1 MESIFGKFCGTNRNN
16 LNPQEDFISQDRADN
31 SSQNL
36 NFCIDNDNKISI
48 NFVGDIWNI
57 ENLPNDFIYEKDNIS
72 KAITSG
78 YREIGAKFFDK
89 INGSFAIALIDHM
102 DESLILACDKFGFET
117 IFYEENND
125 EIIFSSKL
133 RLITKNKKSINN
145 IDIGAICNFLT
156 YRYIPSPQTIFKD
169 IFKLEAG
176 SFLLKKGDK
185 TAQIATYTK
194 EIPQNK
200 SVLKA
205 EELQEKFEYLFENA
219 IKKTLLGKS
228 EASTL
233 LSSGYDSTVIA
244 KALHKLN
251 IETKSFTL
259 AYPNWE
265 NSEHFKA
272 EKTAQILGTTHFNKI
287 IKDDDFPLKHA
298 VAQYPEPIADISILP
313 TNQILS
319 YASAHTNTIF
329 SGEGADELLAAYNWY
344 YDIFGNEN
352 FWNKFIA
359 NKRNDKIHTYINHMS
374 MGLFDFQELNQ
385 LISEDYH
392 KYIPHDSFWF
402 FDKNLKTKAKVKD
415 FQMLDIMGFMSQLVI
430 KKMSYAAKANSI
442 KLRTP
447 FLEKELF
454 EFLISLNP
462 KSYFDGKSH
471 KKVLENYLKNSCKHI
486 IGQKKQGFV
495 PYDSYY
501 SKFDLYEKIISNS
514 ILVENGIFSKSYI
527 NQLIIKKETWKLW
540 KIVTLELWLQEN
552 IY

>member
-16 LNPQEDFISQDRADN
+16 LNSPENFISQDNAEN
-31 SSQNL
+31 SNYY
-36 NFCIDNDNKISI
+36 IDKENEISI
-48 NFVGDIWNI
+48 NFAGDIWNI
-57 ENLPNDFIYEKDNIS
+57 EDLPDNFLYKTNNIL

-78 YREIGAKFFDK
+78 YRKNGTKIFYK
-89 INGSFAIALIDHM
+89 INGSFAIALFDSK

-117 IFYEENND
+117 IYFEENSD
-125 EIIFSSKL
+125 EIVFSSNL
-133 RLITKNKKSINN
+133 NSIAKNKKKLNN
-145 IDIGAICNFLT
+145 IDIGAVCNLLT
-156 YRYIPSPQTIFKD
+156 YRYIPGPQTIFKD

-176 SFLLKKGDK
+176 GFLLKKGDK
-185 TAQIATYTK
+185 KAEIALYTK
-194 EIPQNK
+194 EISQNK

-219 IKKTLLGKS
+219 VKKSLLGKS

-233 LSSGYDSTVIA
+233 LSSGYDSTAIA
-244 KALHKLN
+244 LALKKMN
-251 IETKSFTL
+251 IQTKTFSL
-259 AYPNWE
+259 GYENWE

-272 EKTAQILGTTHFNKI
+272 TKTAQILGTTHFNKI

>member
-16 LNPQEDFISQDRADN
+16 LNSPENFISQDNAEN
-31 SSQNL
+31 SNYY
-36 NFCIDNDNKISI
+36 IDKENEISI
-48 NFVGDIWNI
+48 NFAGDIWNI
-57 ENLPNDFIYEKDNIS
+57 EDLPDNFLYKTNNIL

-78 YREIGAKFFDK
+78 YRKNGTKIFYK
-89 INGSFAIALIDHM
+89 INGSFAIALFDSK

-117 IFYEENND
+117 IYFEENSD
-125 EIIFSSKL
+125 EIVFSSNL
-133 RLITKNKKSINN
+133 NSIAKNKKKLNN
-145 IDIGAICNFLT
+145 IDIGAVCNLLT
-156 YRYIPSPQTIFKD
+156 YRYIPGPQTIFKD

-176 SFLLKKGDK
+176 GFLLKKGDK
-185 TAQIATYTK
+185 KAEIALYTK
-194 EIPQNK
+194 EISQNK

-219 IKKTLLGKS
+219 VKKSLLGKS

-233 LSSGYDSTVIA
+233 LSSGYDSTAIA
-244 KALHKLN
+244 LALKKMN
-251 IETKSFTL
+251 IQTKTFSL
-259 AYPNWE
+259 GYENWE

-272 EKTAQILGTTHFNKI
+272 TKTAQILGTTHFNKI

-344 YDIFGNEN
+344 YDIFGNES

-359 NKRNDKIHTYINHMS
+359 NNKNDKIKTYINHMS
-374 MGLFDFQELNQ
+374 MGLFDYQELSQ

-402 FDKNLKTKAKVKD
+402 FDKNLKNKAKVKD
-415 FQMLDIMGFMSQLVI
+415 FQALDVKGFMSQLVI

-447 FLEKELF
+447 FLENELF

-471 KKVLENYLKNSCKHI
+471 KKVLKNYLKNSCKHI

-501 SKFDLYEKIISNS
+501 SKFDFYEKIKSNS

-527 NQLIIKKETWKLW
+527 NQLIIKKDTWRLW

>member
-16 LNPQEDFISQDRADN
+16 LNSSESFISQNIAEN
-31 SSQNL
+31 SNYY
-36 NFCIDNDNKISI
+36 IDKENKISI
-48 NFVGDIWNI
+48 NFIGDIWNI

-89 INGSFAIALIDHM
+89 INGCFAIALFDSK

-117 IFYEENND
+117 IFYEENSD
-125 EIIFSSKL
+125 GIVFSSNL
-133 RLITKNKKSINN
+133 NSIAKNKKTLNN

-185 TAQIATYTK
+185 KAEIALYTK
-194 EIPQNK
+194 EIPQKK

-219 IKKTLLGKS
+219 VKKSLLGKS

-233 LSSGYDSTVIA
+233 LSSGYDSTAIA
-244 KALHKLN
+244 AVLKKMN
-251 IETKSFTL
+251 IQTKTFSL
-259 AYPNWE
+259 GYENWE

-272 EKTAQILGTTHFNKI
+272 EKTAQILRTTHYNKNI
-287 IKDDDFPLKHA
+287 EDDDFPLKLV
-298 VAQYPEPIADISILP
+298 VANYPEPISDISILP

-319 YASAHTNTIF
+319 YASAHTDTIF
-329 SGEGADELLAAYNWY
+329 SGEGADELLAGYNWY
-344 YDIFGNEN
+344 YDIFGNN
-352 FWNKFIA
+352 SFFNKLGA
-359 NKRNDKIHTYINHMS
+359 NKRDKKIKIYINHMS
-374 MGLFDFQELNQ
+374 MGLFDYQELRQ
-385 LISEDYH
+385 LLTEDFH
-392 KYIPHDSFWF
+392 KLIPHNTFGF
-402 FDKNLKTKAKVKD
+402 YEKNLKNKAKVKD
-415 FQMLDIMGFMSQLVI
+415 FQLLDIKGFMSQLVV
-430 KKMSYAAKANSI
+430 KKISYAAKANSI

-471 KKVLENYLKNSCKHI
+471 KKVLENYLNDSCKHI

-501 SKFDLYEKIISNS
+501 SKFDLYKKIISNS
-514 ILVENGIFSKSYI
+514 ILIEFGIFSKSYI
-527 NQLIIKKETWKLW
+527 NQLILKKDTWRLW